1 MVSAMDLFLPPP
13 PLLHPCECWK
23 VLVNTGVGVVV
34 SHSLALSDSNAAAA
48 LFPQTNVPCEERIHY
63 ELVVQYLSSYV
74 ML

>member
-1 MVSAMDLFLPPP
+1 MRGRVTAS
-13 PLLHPCECWK
+13 
-23 VLVNTGVGVVV
+23 LVPAGQLRGWVGVVV
-34 SHSLALSDSNAAAA
+34 SHSLALSDPNAAAA